1 MSLEKFLIGLAIIL
15 LLSACGSDNQQQ
27 SPVERTDR
35 SSQLEFTGTVT
46 FINNEGNE
54 ISTVQVAVADTPQ
67 SRQAGL
73 MDVHN
78 LPSDKGMIFIF
89 EQEQPLSFWM
99 ANTPLPLDIIF
110 VNHQYEI
117 VRIHRNAR
125 PFSTRSFQSDRPAT
139 YAVEVN
145 GGYTTDRDIQ
155 EGMRISIDL

>member
-1 MSLEKFLIGLAIIL
+1 MFFKKSLFGLVLVL

-27 SPVERTDR
+27 SPVERADR

-46 FINNEGNE
+46 FLNNEGNE
-54 ISTVQVAVADTPQ
+54 ISTVQVTVADTPE

-78 LPSDKGMIFIF
+78 LPADKGMIFIF
-89 EQEQPLSFWM
+89 EREQPLSFWM

-110 VNHQYEI
+110 VNQQYEI

-125 PFSTRSFQSDRPAT
+125 PFSTRSFPSDSPAT
-139 YAVEVN
+139 FAVEVN
-145 GGYTTDRDIQ
+145 GGYTSDRDIQ